1 MLYASAEASG
11 FLFANAPLF
20 ESFSNAIRLFLA
32 VHAYPS
38 VGGVDVG
45 GVDVGGGF
53 DVGGCSFIAMLYS
66 LHENYKIALNV
77 APARM
82 LGNSDG
88 LTEQSTVIAGCAG
101 QYTQICSGYAPV

>member
-1 MLYASAEASG
+1 M
-11 FLFANAPLF
+11 
-20 ESFSNAIRLFLA
+20 RLFLA

-45 GVDVGGGF
+45 GV

-77 APARM
+77 APDKM

-88 LTEQSTVIAGCAG
+88 LTEQSTVMAGCAG
-101 QYTQICSGYAPV
+101 Q